1 MRMLTLL
8 LALLMTAGCSGCV
21 SVPSHDQL
29 RATALRLEFAGGG
42 VCSGTAIK
50 PDVLM
55 TAQHCLSG
63 TLLAVNDQPVKVV
76 GIGKDG
82 NDLATIKVE
91 GLTFKAIAK
100 IGPALAQGDRVRW
113 FGNPALLPNIYRE
126 GYVVRAQTDG
136 VLIDAQAFG
145 GDSGAGVFDSHGRV
159 VGVITGGY
167 AYVNRRSGGV
177 FQLVLVY
184 PMEKA

>member
-1 MRMLTLL
+1 MKM
-8 LALLMTAGCSGCV
+8 LALAFAALMAACSCA
-21 SVPSHDQL
+21 SIPSHDVL

-50 PDVLM
+50 ADVLM
-55 TAQHCLSG
+55 TAQHCLTG
-63 TLLAVNDQPVKVV
+63 TLLTVNDQPVKVV

-82 NDLATIKVE
+82 KDLATIKVE
-91 GLTFKAIAK
+91 GIAFKAIAK
-100 IGPALAQGDRVRW
+100 IGPALAQGDRIRW

-145 GDSGAGVFDSHGRV
+145 GDSGAGVFDSQGRV

-167 AYVNRRSGGV
+167 AWVSRKNGAV

-184 PMEKA
+184 PMEQA